1 MYCKASSPG
10 ADMQRRDFIAAI
22 GGAAVLPLVAHA
34 QQPAKPIIGFLSSAS
49 PVGWDN
55 YLAAFR
61 DGLRNQG
68 FVEGTNVTIEYRWA
82 EGSYDRLPPLAAEL
96 VNLRVA
102 VMVASGGLAP
112 AVAASKASSTIPI
125 VFTGVADPV
134 ERGLIAS
141 LNRPARNMTGVSLE
155 TTELL
160 PKRFELLS
168 ALVPRA
174 DVFGLLTYANSPLH
188 VDEVKVAQP
197 AVSARGKSL
206 ISVNAGSEND
216 FEPVFGTLVEKKCG
230 ALILSVDSFF
240 NSRRDALIALA
251 ARHRIPTMYG
261 WPEFP
266 RRGGMASYGPDLA
279 EQYRLSGVFV
289 GRILK
294 GEKPQDLPVMQPT
307 KFNFV
312 LNLKTMNALNID
324 APANVLA
331 LADEVIE

>member
-1 MYCKASSPG
+1 
-10 ADMQRRDFIAAI
+10 MQRREFITAL
-22 GGAAVLPLVAHA
+22 GGTAVAWPLGARA
-34 QQPAKPIIGFLSSAS
+34 QQPLKPVVGFLSSAS
-49 PVGWDN
+49 PVGWDS

-68 FVEGTNVTIEYRWA
+68 FVEGMNVTIEYRWA
-82 EGSYDRLPPLAAEL
+82 EGNYDRLPSLAAEL
-96 VNLRVA
+96 INLRVA
-102 VMVASGGLAP
+102 VMVASGGPAP
-112 AVAASKASSTIPI
+112 AVAAGKSSSTTPI
-125 VFTGVADPV
+125 VFTGVPDPV

-141 LNRPARNMTGVSLE
+141 LNRPAGNMTGVSVE

-168 ALVPRA
+168 ALVPQA
-174 DVFGLLTYANSPLH
+174 GVFGLLGNPNSPSH
-188 VDEVKVAQP
+188 VDEVKVTQP
-197 AVSARGKSL
+197 AVAARGKSL
-206 ISVNAGSEND
+206 ISVNASSEND
-216 FEPVFGTLVEKKCG
+216 FEPVFDTLVEKKCG

-240 NSRRDALIALA
+240 NSRRDTLIALA

-266 RRGGMASYGPDLA
+266 RAGGMASYGPDLA

-312 LNLKTMNALNID
+312 LNLKTMKALDIEV
-324 APANVLA
+324 PANVLA